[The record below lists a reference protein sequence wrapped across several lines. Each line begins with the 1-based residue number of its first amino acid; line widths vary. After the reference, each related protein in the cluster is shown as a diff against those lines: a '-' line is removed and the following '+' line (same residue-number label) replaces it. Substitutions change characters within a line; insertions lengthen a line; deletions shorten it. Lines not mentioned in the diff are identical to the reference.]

1 MKKRLF
7 WDNVWANLLKAA
19 ALISVLTLTGILL
32 MLLFNSAK
40 AFSRI
45 PLMDFVSAR
54 PWNPS
59 AYGTPQ
65 YGMGAMLYSTLMV
78 TLGAMLIAVP
88 VGLGAALFLS
98 EIASVKW
105 RNIFKPAIEMLAAV
119 PSVVIGFLGIVIIGP
134 AISKGF
140 SVANGINALNGSILL
155 AIMALPTLI
164 TVMEDAI
171 HSVPNHYK
179 EASYALGANRW
190 ETMVKVTIPACRSGI
205 LVAIMLGMGRALG
218 ETMTVLMATGNA
230 TAMPGGFFDPVRTLT
245 ATIAIEM
252 GEVPFHTPHYYA
264 LFVCALV
271 LFLITFLINLM
282 VENLAA
288 RYRGKGQ

>member
-1 MKKRLF
+1 MKDRLF
-7 WDNVWANLLKAA
+7 WDAIWANLLKFS
-19 ALISVLTLTGILL
+19 ALISVLTLAGIFL
-32 MLLFNSAK
+32 MLLGNSAQ
-40 AFSRI
+40 AFSKI
-45 PLMDFVSAR
+45 SLPEFFSDS

-59 AYGTPQ
+59 AFSAPQ
-65 YGMGAMLYSTLMV
+65 FGLGAMLYSTLMV
-78 TLGAMLIAVP
+78 TTGAMLLAIP
-88 VGLGAALFLS
+88 VGLGTALFLS
-98 EIASVKW
+98 EIATPKW
-105 RNIFKPAIEMLAAV
+105 RNIIKPAIEMLAAV

-134 AISKGF
+134 AISQGF
-140 SVANGINALNGSILL
+140 SVTNGINALNGSILL

-171 HSVPNHYK
+171 HSVPSHYK

-252 GEVPFHTPHYYA
+252 GEVPFYTPHYYA